1 MKKFLVVIAGPTAS
15 GKTSLAI
22 DIALHFQTEIISADS
37 RQFFKELNIGTAKPT
52 PEQLQKVKHHF
63 VDFISVR
70 DSYQAGK
77 YEEDVLNL
85 LEELFKTKD
94 VVVMAGG
101 SGLYIEAIC
110 SGFDRL
116 PDGDKEIRK
125 QLAEL
130 FNKEGIISLQEKL
143 KALDAEYFSRVDI
156 NNPQRMMR
164 AIEVCLLTGKKYSEL
179 RQHKKSH
186 RNFSPIK
193 TGLDVERRILYE
205 RINARVDEMMHSG
218 LLEEA
223 KSVYEFRSANPLQT
237 VGYKELFSFLDG
249 KLSLDEAVE
258 LIKRNTRRYAK
269 RQFTWFSRDKEFV
282 WFNPENKN
290 EIISH
295 IETEVEK

>member
-1 MKKFLVVIAGPTAS
+1 MIAGPTAS
-15 GKTSLAI
+15 GKTALAI
-22 DIALHFQTEIISADS
+22 DVALYFNTEIISADS
-37 RQFFKELNIGTAKPT
+37 RQFFRELNIGTAKPT
-52 PEQLQKVKHHF
+52 REQLKKVKHHF

-77 YEEDVLNL
+77 YEEDVLKL

-116 PDGDKEIRK
+116 PDGDEEIRK
-125 QLAEL
+125 ELAAIL
-130 FNKEGIISLQEKL
+130 KTEGITVLQEKL

-193 TGLDVERRILYE
+193 IGLDVERRILYE
-205 RINARVDEMMHSG
+205 RINARVDEMMRSG

-223 KSVYEFRSANPLQT
+223 KSVIAFRSANPLQT

-249 KLSLDEAVE
+249 KLSLEEAVE
-258 LIKRNTRRYAK
+258 LIKRNSRRYAK
-269 RQFTWFSRDKEFV
+269 RQLTWFRKDKEFV
-282 WFNPENKN
+282 WFNPEKKN
-290 EIISH
+290 EIISR
-295 IETEVEK
+295 IEKEVKK